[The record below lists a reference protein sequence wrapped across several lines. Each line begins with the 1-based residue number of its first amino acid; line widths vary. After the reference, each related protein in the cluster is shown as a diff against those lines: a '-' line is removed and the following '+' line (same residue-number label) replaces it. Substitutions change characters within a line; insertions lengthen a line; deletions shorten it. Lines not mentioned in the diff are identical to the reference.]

1 MKLYNQSLHLN
12 VMIDPHRVCDEG
24 RNGNFPEPYFT
35 FENLKLRKDIF
46 EDETLV

>member
-12 VMIDPHRVCDEG
+12 AMIDPHHIRDEG
-24 RNGNFPEPYFT
+24 WNGNFPEPYFT

>member
-1 MKLYNQSLHLN
+1 
-12 VMIDPHRVCDEG
+12 MIDPHHIRDEG